1 MIEAIIF
8 LMIILLYTL
17 WRTMRL
23 EKKVDMLGQMGALIL
38 TQLSRRYTVDKY
50 PEEELEQA
58 ADDWESWDKE

>member
-8 LMIILLYTL
+8 LTIILLYIL

>member
-8 LMIILLYTL
+8 LTIILLYTL

>member
-1 MIEAIIF
+1 MIEAISF
-8 LMIILLYTL
+8 LTIILLYTL

>member
-38 TQLSRRYTVDKY
+38 TQLTRHYTVDKY